1 MSRTNFDF
9 SKIIGTPVKTS
20 TQSQSHTLKK
30 SSRFNPYSAPSDEN
44 IRRGITNVEGLIETF
59 YTNVSISMRDE
70 IKELDVKLRQL
81 RNEVSDEQK
90 TEIDNILLKL
100 KNAENAE
107 NLDKIEGELI
117 RIEQVSDSI
126 SLNHSHSVQTLK
138 YKKALLLIII
148 INKLKELVI
157 KPNIIDK
164 LRSMRKTNKM
174 NDKIYL
180 GYLSDFFYKPQP
192 YFRMLNI
199 RGFYNFETR
208 NKELN
213 NSYIAYLALYSKFLF
228 HYTTIINN
236 EEIGALNKYLD
247 DTNSFI
253 ETHLNAKINRH
264 HYKVYYAPLER
275 SGGKSKL
282 KSQSKRIKELCKAN
296 QIKLSRIIDGKR
308 VVYKMKELITK
319 LKRKKIRIS

>member
-70 IKELDVKLRQL
+70 IKELHVKLTQL
-81 RNEVSDEQK
+81 YNEVSDEQK
-90 TEIDNILLKL
+90 TEINNILFKL
-100 KNAENAE
+100 KNAE

-148 INKLKELVI
+148 IYKLKELVI
-157 KPNIIDK
+157 KPKIIDK

-180 GYLSDFFYKPQP
+180 EYLSDFFYKDKPQP

-208 NKELN
+208 NEELN

-236 EEIGALNKYLD
+236 EEIGNLNKYLD
-247 DTNSFI
+247 DTNRFI
-253 ETHLNAKINRH
+253 ETYLNAKINRY

>member
-20 TQSQSHTLKK
+20 TQSQSRTLKK

-44 IRRGITNVEGLIETF
+44 IRRGITNVEGLIKTF

-70 IKELDVKLRQL
+70 ITKLRVKLTQL
-81 RNEVSDEQK
+81 YNEVSDEQN
-90 TEIDNILLKL
+90 TEINNILFKL
-100 KNAENAE
+100 KNAK
-107 NLDKIEGELI
+107 NLDEIEGELI

-126 SLNHSHSVQTLK
+126 SLNVSHSVQTLK
-138 YKKALLLIII
+138 YKNALLLIII
-148 INKLKELVI
+148 IYKLKELI
-157 KPNIIDK
+157 IEPNIIDK
-164 LRSMRKTNKM
+164 LQSMRKTNKM
-174 NDKIYL
+174 TDKIYL
-180 GYLSDFFYKPQP
+180 EYLTDFFYKPQP

-199 RGFYNFETR
+199 RDFYTFETR
-208 NKELN
+208 NEELN

-236 EEIGALNKYLD
+236 EEIGKLNKYLD
-247 DTNSFI
+247 DTNRFI
-253 ETHLNAKINRH
+253 ETHLKAKINRN
-264 HYKVYYAPLER
+264 HYKVYYAPNEH
-275 SGGKSKL
+275 SGGKSKS

-308 VVYKMKELITK
+308 VAYKMKELIIK
-319 LKRKKIRIS
+319 LKRNKIRIS

>member
-44 IRRGITNVEGLIETF
+44 IRRGITNVEGLIKTF

-70 IKELDVKLRQL
+70 IKELRVKLTQL
-81 RNEVSDEQK
+81 YNEVSGEQK
-90 TEIDNILLKL
+90 TEINNILFKL
-100 KNAENAE
+100 KNAK
-107 NLDKIEGELI
+107 NLDEIEGELI

-126 SLNHSHSVQTLK
+126 SLNVSHSVQTLK
-138 YKKALLLIII
+138 YKNALLLIII
-148 INKLKELVI
+148 IYKLKELI
-157 KPNIIDK
+157 IEPNIIDK
-164 LRSMRKTNKM
+164 LQSMRKTDKM
-174 NDKIYL
+174 TDKKYL
-180 GYLSDFFYKPQP
+180 EYLTGFFYKPQP

-199 RGFYNFETR
+199 RDFYTFETR
-208 NKELN
+208 NEELN

-236 EEIGALNKYLD
+236 IEIGDLNKYID
-247 DTNSFI
+247 DTNRFI
-253 ETHLNAKINRH
+253 ETHLKAKINRN

-275 SGGKSKL
+275 SGGKSQ
-282 KSQSKRIKELCKAN
+282 SQSKRIKELCKAN

-308 VVYKMKELITK
+308 VAYKMKELITK
-319 LKRKKIRIS
+319 LKRKKIMIP